1 MNPREH
7 LEHIGTLDDA
17 DVPLF
22 DTALDFASLAHVGRH
37 TAAYRE
43 HIKKM
48 QAEVGERYTALVV
61 AGADETVQTRIAA
74 TKHVMCD
81 KYGYEGDRETYN
93 DLRNAD
99 MMDVID
105 RRKGIPI
112 SLAILALECA
122 RAQGWDVKGINFP
135 GHFLIRFD
143 DGGTR
148 VMCDPFQ
155 SFKILQAPD
164 LRQIVKSVMGPQA
177 ELSVS
182 FYQDVANREI
192 LLRLQNNIKYRQIES
207 EDYAGALETVMLMQ
221 SFAPAEYRLFLDE
234 GVLHAR
240 LGQNDRAIAVVE
252 KYLNAVTNPG
262 DKYDAELLLRTLRER
277 LD

>member
-1 MNPREH
+1 MTPRDH
-7 LEHIGTLDDA
+7 LEHMGTLNDS

-37 TAAYRE
+37 TDSYRE
-43 HIKKM
+43 HLKKM
-48 QAEVGERYTALVV
+48 QTETGARYAELVA
-61 AGADETVQTRIAA
+61 AGADENVQTRIAA
-74 TKHVMCD
+74 VKHVMCD
-81 KYGYEGDRETYN
+81 KYGYSGDHDTYQ
-93 DLRNAD
+93 DMRNAD
-99 MMDVID
+99 MMEVID

-112 SLAILALECA
+112 SLAILALECG
-122 RAQGWDVKGINFP
+122 RAQGWDVRGINFP

-155 SFKILQAPD
+155 SFKILQAAD
-164 LRQIVKSVMGPQA
+164 LRQILKSVMGPQA
-177 ELSVS
+177 ELSAS
-182 FYQDVANREI
+182 FYQDIANREV

-207 EDYAGALETVMLMQ
+207 EDYAGALETVLLMQ
-221 SFAPAEYRLFLDE
+221 LFAPAEYRLFLDE

-240 LGQNDRAIAVVE
+240 LGHNDRAVAVVE
-252 KYLNAVTNPG
+252 KYLKAVTNPR